1 MRPAGAVFV
10 ALAVTVTAVASYVA
24 FLPGFSGTIA
34 FWALAGV
41 PTLVLAVI
49 AAVWAHREEYLAEWL
64 GPKWGDFTRGLM
76 GAVILFALAWAFVR
90 FAVPVGSPRE
100 LWLVSL
106 YGQIGDPRTL
116 QKHAGEVGVAIGVI
130 ALAEEVLWRGA
141 VTQVLA
147 EKVGSRAAWL
157 WAAALY
163 ALSYVPTAWA
173 LRGAAGLDPV
183 LVVAAFAGGLLWGG
197 MARAFGRLAPA
208 VLAHALFDW
217 VVIMMFPLWGHG
229 QGG

>member
-1 MRPAGAVFV
+1 VV
-10 ALAVTVTAVASYVA
+10 
-24 FLPGFSGTIA
+24 
-34 FWALAGV
+34 
-41 PTLVLAVI
+41 
-49 AAVWAHREEYLAEWL
+49 
-64 GPKWGDFTRGLM
+64 
-76 GAVILFALAWAFVR
+76 
-90 FAVPVGSPRE
+90 
-100 LWLVSL
+100 
-106 YGQIGDPRTL
+106 
-116 QKHAGEVGVAIGVI
+116 
-130 ALAEEVLWRGA
+130 WRGA
-141 VTQVLA
+141 VTHVLA

-173 LRGAAGLDPV
+173 LGGAAGLDPV